1 VDADFVQVLFSSFA
15 DVLEL
20 LELAHVFFLDTKVVP
35 RGRIELPTRGFSILC
50 STTELPRHAG
60 LLREQL
66 GAGISL
72 LIFAFSAMK
81 KHLALSGKSFYTPLA
96 FDLIKQWL
104 NEKQFRMSGSAR

>member
-1 VDADFVQVLFSSFA
+1 
-15 DVLEL
+15 
-20 LELAHVFFLDTKVVP
+20 
-35 RGRIELPTRGFSILC
+35 
-50 STTELPRHAG
+50 